1 MNFKKAQIYSN
12 QMLEDN
18 DCAVKSV
25 SIACDVPYRVAHK
38 ALKKYGRQARRGSR
52 LPMIYASCE
61 VLGFKME
68 KVAHIAKTVGQLPRD
83 KNTQNGFYMVHV
95 SGHILAI
102 VNGKVE
108 DWSEGSRRV
117 VRGLYKVTPTVSRKE
132 RAERKAKLMQD

>member
-1 MNFKKAQIYSN
+1 MTFKKAQIYSN
-12 QMLEDN
+12 QMFENN
-18 DCAVKSV
+18 DCSVKAV

-38 ALKKYGRQARRGSR
+38 ALKKYGRQSRRGSR

-61 VLGFKME
+61 ILGFKME

-83 KNTQNGFYMVHV
+83 PHTQNGFYMAHV

-108 DWSEGSRRV
+108 DWSEGSKRI
-117 VRGLYKVTPTVSRKE
+117 VRGLYKVTPTVSRNE
-132 RAERKAKLMQD
+132 SAERKAKLMQD